1 MYCITYAHFF
11 PSTYRMV
18 SFMIVFIRTGDDCN
32 SVDEFNEGV
41 EFSARL
47 LSKPNEW
54 IPLKYIYYRGD
65 EDTRTD
71 EIHMDESN
79 IRGYM
84 VEQTRLSEDNSSTN
98 ATIDICNFNVSDFI
112 QFRWLQTSSV
122 DSGLQDVWILDN
134 IKISIATSEHGNIT
148 ILSETFDLRM
158 LK

>member
-1 MYCITYAHFF
+1 MLIFS
-11 PSTYRMV
+11 PSNCRMV

-32 SVDEFNEGV
+32 SVDDFNEGV

-65 EDTRTD
+65 RRTD
-71 EIHMDESN
+71 EIIRMDESF

-84 VEQTRLSEDNSSTN
+84 VEQTSLSEDNSSIN
-98 ATIDICNFNVSDFI
+98 ATIDICNFNISDFI
-112 QFRWLQTSSV
+112 QFRWLQTSYV
-122 DSGLQDVWILDN
+122 NSGVRDVWILDN
-134 IKISIATSEHGNIT
+134 IKISIVTSEHGNIVL
-148 ILSETFDLRM
+148 LSETFDLRM